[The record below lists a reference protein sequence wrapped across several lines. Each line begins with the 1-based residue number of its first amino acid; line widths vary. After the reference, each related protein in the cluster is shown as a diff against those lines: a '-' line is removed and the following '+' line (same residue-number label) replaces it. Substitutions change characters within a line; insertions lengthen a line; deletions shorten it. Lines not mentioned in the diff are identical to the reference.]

1 MKPHPTHPH
10 CADEYSKLT
19 MMSESVG
26 DVEAREW
33 SLTRERMEKKK
44 KMEME
49 RKMDSRDDEAIR
61 L

>member
-1 MKPHPTHPH
+1 MKPHPAHPR
-10 CADEYSKLT
+10 CADEYNKLAMT
-19 MMSESVG
+19 SESVG